1 MRSASPPRPRSRRRV
16 ARQLGVVVVVVCVGA
31 CARAH
36 EAADVDVPSVPRP
49 VDCVAVTAGADLAA
63 ALRDAVPGSAI
74 CLAPGRYRGPFE
86 IVVPVT
92 LWGPPAAVL
101 VSPGVGTTVRL
112 RAPGAALLGVTVDG
126 SGTRFDTLDAAVHVG
141 ADDTRVAG
149 VTVRDA
155 VFGVVVEKARRVQLV
170 GNRVYGDASA
180 ALGLRGDAVRLW
192 ETYDS
197 RIEGNVIRDGRDVV
211 VWYSSENEIVG
222 NDVRNGRYG
231 THFMYSHRNHVEGN
245 RYVGNVVGIFAMYS
259 RELDL
264 ERNLMAD
271 SAGAAGMG
279 IGLKES
285 SGVRIAGNALIKN
298 NVGLYVDTSPF
309 QPDMPNE
316 VRGNMIRLCDTGIV
330 FHSSPHRNT
339 FRDNSLR
346 DNGTSVRVDGGG
358 DALDITWL
366 HNDFGDYA
374 GYDFDGDGFGD
385 VPYELS
391 SYSNRLSGTYPGLA
405 FLRGTPALGLV
416 EAVGHLFPLFR
427 PDVLVRDPA
436 PRLEPPNQEPFT

>member
-1 MRSASPPRPRSRRRV
+1 M
-16 ARQLGVVVVVVCVGA
+16 VVVVACVVA
-31 CARAH
+31 CARAQ
-36 EAADVDVPSVPRP
+36 EAADVVVLSVPRP
-49 VDCVAVTAGADLAA
+49 VDCVAV
-63 ALRDAVPGSAI
+63 PGSADLPALLRQAAPGSTY

-86 IVVPVT
+86 FEVPVT
-92 LWGPPAAVL
+92 LWGPPSAVL

-149 VTVRDA
+149 VTVRNA
-155 VFGVVVEKARRVQLV
+155 VFGVVVEKARRVQLI
-170 GNRVYGDASA
+170 GNRVYGDASE
-180 ALGLRGDAVRLW
+180 ALGLRGDAVRMW

-197 RIEGNVIRDGRDVV
+197 RIDGNVIRDGRDVV
-211 VWYSSENEIVG
+211 VWYSSGNEIVG

-271 SAGAAGMG
+271 SSGAAGMG

-285 SGVRIAGNALIKN
+285 SGLRIAGNALIKN
-298 NVGLYVDTSPF
+298 NVGLYVDTSPL

-346 DNGTSVRVDGGG
+346 DNATSVRVDGGG

-374 GYDFDGDGFGD
+374 GYDLDGDGFGD
-385 VPYELS
+385 VPYELR
-391 SYSNRLSGTYPGLA
+391 SYSNRLSGTYPSLA

-436 PRLEPPNQEPFT
+436 PRLEPPAQEPFA